1 MNLPLLLVEDN
12 EDDAFFLRRALK
24 HAGIAQPP
32 AHVPDGRA
40 AVDYLAGE
48 GAYADRAA
56 HPLPAIIFL
65 DLNLPYLTG
74 LQVLEWIRQRPEFA
88 RIVVIALTSSS
99 EASDLRRAYA
109 LGVNSYVVKPSSAE
123 QLQEVVKAFKL
134 WWLETNRF
142 HRDATRRA
150 TPSPEALPS

>member
-24 HAGIAQPP
+24 HAGISPEP
-32 AHVPDGRA
+32 IHVTDGRA
-40 AVDYLAGE
+40 AVAYLAGE
-48 GAYADRAA
+48 GAYADRNA

-65 DLNLPYLTG
+65 DLNLPYFTG
-74 LQVLEWIRQRPEFA
+74 LQVLEWIRGRPEFA

-99 EASDLRRAYA
+99 ETVDLRRAYE
-109 LGVNSYVVKPSSAE
+109 LGANSYVVKPASADE
-123 QLQEVVKAFKL
+123 LLGMTKAFRG

-142 HRDATRRA
+142 YR
-150 TPSPEALPS
+150 EAP